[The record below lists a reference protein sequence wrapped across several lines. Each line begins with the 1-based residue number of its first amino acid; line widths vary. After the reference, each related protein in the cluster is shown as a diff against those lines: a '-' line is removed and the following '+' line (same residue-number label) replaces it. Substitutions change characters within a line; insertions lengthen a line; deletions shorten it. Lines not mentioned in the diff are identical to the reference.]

1 MFPQMNL
8 QYKLVSYFP
17 RISNLTNKS
26 PHMDDSVTGHFVP
39 KLINTQPVTPQ
50 TEVDYLPPPPS
61 PRPSWVADSV
71 FLMAGNWLTS
81 GRGVSG

>member
-17 RISNLTNKS
+17 RIHVSNLTNKS
-26 PHMDDSVTGHFVP
+26 PHMDDSLTGHFVP

-50 TEVDYLPPPPS
+50 PEVDYLHHHLQAPPEKQT
-61 PRPSWVADSV
+61 V
-71 FLMAGNWLTS
+71 FF
-81 GRGVSG
+81 